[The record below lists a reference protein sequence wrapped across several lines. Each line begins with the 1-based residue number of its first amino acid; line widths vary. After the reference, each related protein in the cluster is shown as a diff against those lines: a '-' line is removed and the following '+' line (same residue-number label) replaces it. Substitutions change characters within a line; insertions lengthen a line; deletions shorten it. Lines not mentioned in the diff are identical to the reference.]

1 MANENIVNSIAIR
14 NKFRLNYKTP
24 IIIFGYFNPFLQ
36 YGLKKVMQDIKK
48 VGAEGVL
55 IVDLPPEEAFE
66 TQQAANHAELELVY
80 LLAPT
85 STQERIDLVSRLSN
99 SFIYLVS
106 VTGVTGV
113 REKIDKNL
121 RNIIAKIKKKTKIS
135 KTKKRKEKVVSKKS
149 IRQSTYKS
157 STFKTNE
164 EKIKIKK
171 IEKQPTEKKI
181 YNIKDYVVYPKHGV
195 GKIVSIEKAKIG
207 SIDITFYKVF
217 IEKEKLT
224 LSIPL
229 NQQSHLRR
237 ISSINQINKA
247 INILKSKPKIKR
259 TMWSRRAQEYE
270 QKINSG
276 KLYQLAEVVKDLN
289 KKTDIIV
296 EQSYSE
302 RLLFEKAYER
312 IKSEFEIILGEKG
325 KIKIDKA
332 LKRLEDPTQIQGSK
346 QKNAPLN

>member
-1 MANENIVNSIAIR
+1 MSELALPKVDQSTILNRDKIVNKLKRIIKSENVLDHNDEIKPYETDA
-14 NKFRLNYKTP
+14 LSAYKQKP
-24 IIIFGYFNPFLQ
+24 LA
-36 YGLKKVMQDIKK
+36 V
-48 VGAEGVL
+48 VL
-55 IVDLPPEEAFE
+55 PE
-66 TQQAANHAELELVY
+66 N
-80 LLAPT
+80 
-85 STQERIDLVSRLSN
+85 TQEVSDILK
-99 SFIYLVS
+99 YC
-106 VTGVTGV
+106 
-113 REKIDKNL
+113 
-121 RNIIAKIKKKTKIS
+121 
-135 KTKKRKEKVVSKKS
+135 
-149 IRQSTYKS
+149 
-157 STFKTNE
+157 NE

-229 NQQSHLRR
+229 NQQSHLRQ

-276 KLYQLAEVVKDLN
+276 KLYELAEVVRDLN
-289 KKTDIIV
+289 KKTDVIA

-302 RLLFEKAYER
+302 RQLFEKAYER
-312 IKSEFEIILGEKG
+312 LLSEFNIVLGNTLEDTQK
-325 KIKIDKA
+325 KLDKA
-332 LKRLEDPTQIQGSK
+332 LKRNIEPQAQKPIQKIESSSSDLEVVE
-346 QKNAPLN
+346 